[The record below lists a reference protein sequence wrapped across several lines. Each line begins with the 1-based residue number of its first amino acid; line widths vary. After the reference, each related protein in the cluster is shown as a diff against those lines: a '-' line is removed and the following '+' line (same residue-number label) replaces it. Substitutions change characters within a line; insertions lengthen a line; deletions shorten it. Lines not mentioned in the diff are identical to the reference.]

1 MKKVIGLLVLMMVF
15 AFGFGAGQY
24 FYEKGLTIPGLAMAS
39 AKPNVTNVRV
49 TKFTN
54 PNAPHQW
61 GVLIYTDRAIDA
73 VEQKTSTTAAL
84 YFK

>member
-39 AKPNVTNVRV
+39 AKPKVTNVRV
-49 TKFTN
+49 TEFH
-54 PNAPHQW
+54 PSAPHQW
-61 GVLIYTDRAIDA
+61 GIFIHTDRAIDV
-73 VEQKTSTTAAL
+73 VEKKNATKAAL